1 MNSYEMF
8 IQLDSAL
15 EHIIEEISIYL
26 TKDYHITATY
36 QDIIEK
42 ETKATYI
49 ELLAIQDL
57 NGFMSFAQEILA
69 KEQKRMQ
76 AFQNM
81 AQEQI
86 KYE

>member
-36 QDIIEK
+36 QDIIENAVM
-42 ETKATYI
+42 TLYL
-49 ELLAIQDL
+49 ELQ
-57 NGFMSFAQEILA
+57 
-69 KEQKRMQ
+69 Q
-76 AFQNM
+76 AHKIF
-81 AQEQI
+81 E
-86 KYE
+86 

>member
-36 QDIIEK
+36 QDIIENAVM
-42 ETKATYI
+42 TLYF
-49 ELLAIQDL
+49 DL
-57 NGFMSFAQEILA
+57 QQEHKIF
-69 KEQKRMQ
+69 E
-76 AFQNM
+76 
-81 AQEQI
+81 
-86 KYE
+86 

>member
-36 QDIIEK
+36 QDIIDNAVM
-42 ETKATYI
+42 TLYF
-49 ELLAIQDL
+49 DL
-57 NGFMSFAQEILA
+57 QQEHKIF
-69 KEQKRMQ
+69 E
-76 AFQNM
+76 
-81 AQEQI
+81 
-86 KYE
+86 

>member
-36 QDIIEK
+36 QDIIENAVM
-42 ETKATYI
+42 TLYL
-49 ELLAIQDL
+49 ELQ
-57 NGFMSFAQEILA
+57 QEHKIF
-69 KEQKRMQ
+69 E
-76 AFQNM
+76 
-81 AQEQI
+81 
-86 KYE
+86 